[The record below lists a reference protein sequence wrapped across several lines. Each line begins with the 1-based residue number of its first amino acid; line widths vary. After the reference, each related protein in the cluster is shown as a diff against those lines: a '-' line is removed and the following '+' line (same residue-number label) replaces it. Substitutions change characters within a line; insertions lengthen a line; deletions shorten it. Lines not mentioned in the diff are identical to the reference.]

1 MGKMGQAKT
10 FYFPDT
16 PPLPLPLG
24 HRFPATKYS
33 LLLER
38 VRGERVLGAAVLAA
52 SPAIEAGQLELAHAH
67 EYVAAVLE
75 GRLTRDEQRRIGL
88 PWSETLVA
96 RSLAT
101 VGGALA
107 AARQALASGIS
118 GQLSGGTHHARR
130 RGGSGFCVFNDLA
143 VAALVLLEERRVG
156 RVAILDLDVHQGD
169 GTAEI
174 LAANPAVLTISI
186 HGANNF
192 PFDKVAS
199 DIDVALPDGTEDAAY
214 LAALEPVL
222 ASLAEFEPELV
233 LYLAGVDG
241 LAGDRYGRLELTHE
255 GLMARDRRVL
265 GLCRTRGWPV
275 SIAIGGGYA
284 EPIEAS
290 VEAYV
295 NIFRCAREVFSL

>member
-1 MGKMGQAKT
+1 MSEETT

-16 PPLPLPLG
+16 PALPLPPG

-33 LLLER
+33 MLLDR
-38 VRGERVLGAAVLAA
+38 VRGERVLGTAVLAA
-52 SPAIEAGQLELAHAH
+52 SPAIEGGQLELAHAR

-75 GRLTRDEQRRIGL
+75 GRLTREQQRRIGL

-101 VGGALA
+101 VGGTLA
-107 AARQALASGIS
+107 AARQALAAGIS

-130 RGGSGFCVFNDLA
+130 CGGSGFCVFNDLA
-143 VAALVLLEERRVG
+143 VAALVLIDERRAA

-169 GTAEI
+169 GTADI
-174 LAANPAVLTISI
+174 LAANPAVLTISV

-192 PFDKVAS
+192 PFDKVPS
-199 DIDVALPDGTEDAAY
+199 DIDVALPDGTGDEAY
-214 LAALEPVL
+214 LTVLEPVL
-222 ASLAEFEPELV
+222 ASLGEFEPDLV

-241 LAGDRYGRLELTHE
+241 LAGDRYGRLALSHA

-265 GLCRTRGWPV
+265 SLCRRRGWPV

-295 NIFRCAREVFSL
+295 NTFRSAREVFGL